1 MKETELMYYNQFA
14 DFLSR
19 YEENSEK
26 SMCSLGNKEAIR
38 LVAGES
44 QSHLKHKL
52 QVLGGELQN
61 PFIHIRNWV
70 KGEMLNLGALIS
82 AISEKDSCDLR
93 KQNAIK
99 RLNKDRE
106 SIQNLSEG
114 KFSFKYI
121 FKSDAAKVK
130 H

>member
-1 MKETELMYYNQFA
+1 M
-14 DFLSR
+14 S
-19 YEENSEK
+19 
-26 SMCSLGNKEAIR
+26 
-38 LVAGES
+38 
-44 QSHLKHKL
+44 
-52 QVLGGELQN
+52 N

-70 KGEMLNLGALIS
+70 KGEMLNLGALIA

-99 RLNKDRE
+99 RLNSDRQT
-106 SIQNLSEG
+106 IQNLSEG
-114 KFSFKYI
+114 KFSFKHM